1 MKLIYQ
7 RKSDEKENLGKRVV
21 ILCIKRMRF
30 KFKISGFLTKLKHT
44 CNPLKGI
51 KTKYHNESY
60 FLRGRLFIP
69 TMKAAKL

>member
-21 ILCIKRMRF
+21 ILCIKRIRF
-30 KFKISGFLTKLKHT
+30 KFKISGFLTKLKH
-44 CNPLKGI
+44 NPLKGI